1 MLGEEPSCLLLAVLA
16 DRDIP
21 SLGGLNTYN
30 TSSALAHALRVAVL
44 LDMPLR
50 YVVTSEGRTGAQLR
64 CARAK
69 HELLAT
75 GPSARIGALLPH
87 HTTTTAA
94 TTDGR
99 PLEVK
104 VPFALA
110 TWLAVSALTFSNE
123 VASLHV
129 YMYVIGAERLGTALD
144 VVLASLANFAP
155 VSPSVLR
162 RAIVSKAEVLRSATP
177 ILANL
182 QGRYLFNSR

>member
-1 MLGEEPSCLLLAVLA
+1 M
-16 DRDIP
+16 
-21 SLGGLNTYN
+21 
-30 TSSALAHALRVAVL
+30 
-44 LDMPLR
+44 
-50 YVVTSEGRTGAQLR
+50 
-64 CARAK
+64 
-69 HELLAT
+69 
-75 GPSARIGALLPH
+75 
-87 HTTTTAA
+87 
-94 TTDGR
+94 
-99 PLEVK
+99 
-104 VPFALA
+104 A
-110 TWLAVSALTFSNE
+110 TWLAVSALTFSDE